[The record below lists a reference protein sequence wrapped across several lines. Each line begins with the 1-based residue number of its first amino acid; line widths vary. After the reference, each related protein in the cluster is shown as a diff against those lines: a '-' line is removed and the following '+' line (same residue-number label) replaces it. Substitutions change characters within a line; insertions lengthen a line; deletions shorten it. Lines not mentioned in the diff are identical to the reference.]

1 MNFWK
6 PTLFATA
13 AILVSAGI
21 RNTVGL
27 LVNPLVESTVLTLTQ
42 VSMAMAIGQ
51 FTYGLFQPL
60 GGILTT
66 KYRTFSVLFAGVICI
81 VVGFLGV
88 RLASSAF
95 LVILC
100 FGLLTPA
107 GAAASSFP
115 ILMGHISKSV
125 PDEKRSISG
134 GLINAGGSAG
144 QFVLAPLIQICLNT
158 YGLYGACAF
167 LAGAA
172 ALSLVPSWFLC
183 YTKEERLKATAPE
196 AADTGE
202 PCIAVET
209 LADARPETGFGLKEE
224 IAKAFHNPA
233 YLFLHC
239 GFFACGFHVAFIA
252 THLPGEI
259 TFWGFSGSFSAF
271 CFSVFGICNI
281 AGCILAG
288 ALGGV
293 FKLKNILTGLYFT
306 RLLLIIA
313 YIFAP
318 KTVPVFVLFAVITG
332 LTFGATVPPTG
343 AITARMVRPQ
353 NVSTVFALIF
363 LTHQVGS
370 FFGAWLGGLI
380 MDQTGSFM
388 PVWIIDAV
396 LSLFAAVVSF
406 KINESKIKR
415 VVIS

>member
-1 MNFWK
+1 MKMDFWK

-13 AILVSAGI
+13 TILVSTGI

-27 LVNPLVESTVLTLTQ
+27 LVNPLVENTLLSLTQ

-60 GGILTT
+60 GGLLTT
-66 KYRTFSVLFAGVICI
+66 KYKTFSVLFAGVICL

-88 RLASSAF
+88 RFASSAF

-125 PDEKRSISG
+125 PDEKRSFSG

-158 YGLYGACAF
+158 YGLYGACIF
-167 LAGAA
+167 LASAA
-172 ALSLVPSWFLC
+172 AMSLVPSWLLC
-183 YTKEERLKATAPE
+183 YSKEERLAG
-196 AADTGE
+196 AAQSVDTGRM
-202 PCIAVET
+202 PANVSPAAGI
-209 LADARPETGFGLKEE
+209 GLKEE
-224 IAKAFHNPA
+224 IAKAFRNPA

-259 TFWGFSGSFSAF
+259 IFWGFSGSFSAF
-271 CFSVFGICNI
+271 CFSILGVCNI
-281 AGCILAG
+281 AGCILVG
-288 ALGGV
+288 VMGGV
-293 FKLKNILTGLYFT
+293 FKLKNILAGLYFA
-306 RLLLIIA
+306 RLLLIGA

-318 KTVPVFVLFAVITG
+318 KTTPVFVTFAAITG

-343 AITARMVRPQ
+343 AITARLVQPQ
-353 NVSTVFALIF
+353 YMSTIFALIF
-363 LTHQVGS
+363 LTHQAGS

-380 MDQTGSFM
+380 MDNTGSFM
-388 PVWIIDAV
+388 PIWILDAA

-406 KINESKIKR
+406 KINEYKTKN
-415 VVIS
+415 